1 MGVPDLNWLSGT
13 PLIEWIKVVKV
24 ESSTPLEVSH
34 RRSRRQERRSFA
46 LFFWAFMSPALVLT
60 LLFVVYPFA
69 ESAQLVFQAWQG
81 FGEATFVGLENLNR
95 MAADPEVQAA
105 FARTIVYT
113 LVTTAGTVGIGLLLG
128 LAFHRRIPFTR
139 TLKFLAFLPVILPP
153 TFVALAWRN
162 ALDPTFGWVNQIL
175 GFVNPEWS
183 RPWLSDPQAAFLI
196 AMAVLVLQYSG
207 IPMVLIL
214 ASLNDI
220 PESIIEAAT
229 LDGANRWQMLRH
241 ILLPMSRDVLV
252 VVVSME
258 LIGHFKFLDSVYA
271 LTGGGPG
278 RATEILPT
286 LIYRVAFGRSEFGYG
301 SAIAMASTVFIV
313 AVSMLYT
320 FVFRPRKMS
329 SL

>member
-1 MGVPDLNWLSGT
+1 MGVPDPRIRHTLDRMDR
-13 PLIEWIKVVKV
+13 VVKV
-24 ESSTPLEVSH
+24 ESGISPKAAL
-34 RRSRRQERRSFA
+34 RRPGRHERRSSA
-46 LFFWAFMSPALVLT
+46 LFFWAFLSPALALT
-60 LLFVVYPFA
+60 LLFVIYPFL
-69 ESAQLVFQAWQG
+69 ESSQLVFQAWEG
-81 FGEATFVGLENLNR
+81 FGEASFVGLENLSR
-95 MAADPEVQAA
+95 LVADPEVHAA
-105 FARTIVYT
+105 FLRTIVYT
-113 LVTTAGTVGIGLLLG
+113 LITTAGTVIVGLLLG
-128 LAFHRRIPFTR
+128 LAFYRRIPFTR

-175 GFVNPEWS
+175 GLVNPEWS
-183 RPWLSDPQAAFLI
+183 RPWLSDPQAALPI

-220 PESIIEAAT
+220 PASIIEAAT
-229 LDGANRWQMLRH
+229 LDGASRWQLLRH

-278 RATEILPT
+278 RATDILPT
-286 LIYRVAFGRSEFGYG
+286 LIYRVAFDHSEFGYG